1 MKIKEGYILRQV
13 AGENIVIPSGEDL
26 DLNLMIS
33 LNDTGCFLWKRL
45 ATGAGEED
53 LVRALLEEYEVEE
66 PRARAS
72 VGAFLARLRE
82 HGCLEP

>member
-13 AGENIVIPSGEDL
+13 AGENIVIPAGEDL

-33 LNDTGCFLWKRL
+33 LNDTGSFLWKRL
-45 ATGAGEED
+45 ETGAGEEE

-72 VGAFLARLRE
+72 VEAFLARLRE